1 MDKNKLLNSAGKIG
15 VKPFIILILVLLF
28 LIPLRMLDSLVD
40 DRKSYQ
46 KDAVRSILEPK
57 GGAPVIEGFVIAVP
71 FKKTVDVWENGVK
84 RSERKTNYIVC
95 VPEVWNMR
103 FSAKPEYLTRG
114 IFKAPVFSGTVHSDG
129 EFSAVDYSYNKIDER
144 DIVWNECV
152 LMLGISNKKN
162 LTKLPVIT
170 ANGTPLEMSLMS
182 PENASPFSNTVFYNL
197 PAEYCKKG
205 FSFTAETGIQGGR
218 YFAAMPIAADN
229 TFSVESTW
237 PTPGFTGGWLPTE
250 RSISDA
256 GFSAVWNIAGL
267 STVFPKEWIASEKK
281 DAPVAAM
288 RKYNEK
294 YGYDPYDRDGD
305 AAETIQI
312 DFVTPVDNYQ
322 KTERSIKYALL
333 FLIIPFITIFIFEI
347 FTHVKIH
354 PVQYC
359 LIGLA
364 DVIFYLLLLSVSE
377 HISFGATYWISSAAV
392 SFLLLFYA
400 TAIFKRS
407 KWGACFALVQ
417 MVSYIFLFGT
427 LQAEDYALLIGSL
440 GLFFVVTLLMVL
452 TRKIDWYAAQE
463 EN

>member
-1 MDKNKLLNSAGKIG
+1 
-15 VKPFIILILVLLF
+15 
-28 LIPLRMLDSLVD
+28 
-40 DRKSYQ
+40 
-46 KDAVRSILEPK
+46 
-57 GGAPVIEGFVIAVP
+57 
-71 FKKTVDVWENGVK
+71 
-84 RSERKTNYIVC
+84 VC
-95 VPEVWNMR
+95 VPETWNMR

-129 EFSAVDYSYNKIDER
+129 GFSAVDYSYNKIDER

-182 PENASPFSNTVFYNL
+182 PENASPFSNTVFYNV

-267 STVFPKEWIASEKK
+267 STAFPKEWIASEKK
-281 DAPVAAM
+281 DAPVSSV

-305 AAETIQI
+305 TAETIQI

-400 TAIFKRS
+400 AAIFKKP

>member
-84 RSERKTNYIVC
+84 RTERKTNYIVC
-95 VPEVWNMR
+95 VPETWNMR

-129 EFSAVDYSYNKIDER
+129 DFSAVDYSYNKIDER
-144 DIVWNECV
+144 DIVWNECI

-294 YGYDPYDRDGD
+294 YGYDSYDRDGD

-347 FTHVKIH
+347 FTHIKIH

-400 TAIFKRS
+400 AAIFKRP

>member
-15 VKPFIILILVLLF
+15 VKPFIILVLVLLF
-28 LIPLRMLDSLVD
+28 LIPLHMLDSLVD

-57 GGAPVIEGFVIAVP
+57 GDAPVIEGFVIAVP

-95 VPEVWNMR
+95 VPETWNMR

-114 IFKAPVFSGTVHSDG
+114 IFKAPVFSGTVHSDCG
-129 EFSAVDYSYNKIDER
+129 FSAVDYSYNKIDER

-182 PENASPFSNTVFYNL
+182 PENASPFSNTVFYNV

-205 FSFTAETGIQGGR
+205 LSFTAETEIQGGR

-267 STVFPKEWIASEKK
+267 STAFPKEWIASEKK
-281 DAPVAAM
+281 DAPVSSV

-294 YGYDPYDRDGD
+294 YGYDSYDRDGD

-400 TAIFKRS
+400 AAIFKKP

>member
-1 MDKNKLLNSAGKIG
+1 MDKNKLLNSAEKIG
-15 VKPFIILILVLLF
+15 VKPFIILVLVLLF
-28 LIPLRMLDSLVD
+28 LIPLHMLDSLVD

-57 GGAPVIEGFVIAVP
+57 GDAPVIEGFVIAVP

-95 VPEVWNMR
+95 VPETWNMR

-129 EFSAVDYSYNKIDER
+129 GFSAVDYSYNKIDER
-144 DIVWNECV
+144 DIVWDECV

-182 PENASPFSNTVFYNL
+182 PENASPFSNTVFYNV

-205 FSFTAETGIQGGR
+205 VSFTAETEIQGGR

-267 STVFPKEWIASEKK
+267 STAFPKEWIASEKK
-281 DAPVAAM
+281 DAPVSSV

-294 YGYDPYDRDGD
+294 YGYDSYDRDGD

-400 TAIFKRS
+400 AAIFKKP

>member
-15 VKPFIILILVLLF
+15 VKPFIILVLVLIF
-28 LIPLRMLDSLVD
+28 LIPLHMLDSLVD

-46 KDAVRSILEPK
+46 RDAVRSILEPK

-84 RSERKTNYIVC
+84 RSEQKTCYIVC
-95 VPEVWNMR
+95 VPETWNMR

-114 IFKAPVFSGTVHSDG
+114 IFKAPIFSGTVHSDG
-129 EFSAVDYSYNKIDER
+129 NFPAVDYSYNKIDER
-144 DIVWNECV
+144 DIVWNECI

-170 ANGTPLEMSLMS
+170 ANGMPLEMSLIS

-205 FSFTAETGIQGGR
+205 FAFTAETEIQGGQ
-218 YFAAMPIAADN
+218 YFAVMPIAADN

-237 PTPGFTGGWLPTE
+237 PTPGFSGGWLPTE

-267 STVFPKEWIASEKK
+267 STAFPKEWIASEKK
-281 DAPVAAM
+281 DAPVSSVQ
-288 RKYNEK
+288 KYNK
-294 YGYDPYDRDGD
+294 KSYDSD
-305 AAETIQI
+305 ADTAETIQI

-377 HISFGATYWISSAAV
+377 HIPFGTTYWISSAAV

-400 TAIFKRS
+400 SAIFKKP

-417 MVSYIFLFGT
+417 MTSYIFLFGT

>member
-1 MDKNKLLNSAGKIG
+1 MNKNKLLNSAGKIG
-15 VKPFIILILVLLF
+15 VKPFIILVLVLLF
-28 LIPLRMLDSLVD
+28 LIPLHMLDSLVD

-57 GGAPVIEGFVIAVP
+57 GDAPVIEGFVIAVP

-95 VPEVWNMR
+95 VPETWNMR

-129 EFSAVDYSYNKIDER
+129 GFSAVDYSYNKIDER
-144 DIVWNECV
+144 DIVWDECV

-182 PENASPFSNTVFYNL
+182 PENASPFSNTVFYNV

-205 FSFTAETGIQGGR
+205 FSFTAETEIQGGR

-267 STVFPKEWIASEKK
+267 STAFPKEWIASEKK
-281 DAPVAAM
+281 DAPVSSV

-294 YGYDPYDRDGD
+294 YGYDSYDRDGD

-400 TAIFKRS
+400 AAIFKKP

-427 LQAEDYALLIGSL
+427 LQAEDDALLIGSL

>member
-1 MDKNKLLNSAGKIG
+1 
-15 VKPFIILILVLLF
+15 
-28 LIPLRMLDSLVD
+28 
-40 DRKSYQ
+40 
-46 KDAVRSILEPK
+46 
-57 GGAPVIEGFVIAVP
+57 
-71 FKKTVDVWENGVK
+71 
-84 RSERKTNYIVC
+84 
-95 VPEVWNMR
+95 MR

-129 EFSAVDYSYNKIDER
+129 GFSAVDYSYNKIDER
-144 DIVWNECV
+144 DIVWDECV

-182 PENASPFSNTVFYNL
+182 PENASPFSNTVFYNV

-205 FSFTAETGIQGGR
+205 FSFTAETEIQGGR

-256 GFSAVWNIAGL
+256 GFSAVWNIAGR
-267 STVFPKEWIASEKK
+267 SAAFPKEWIASEKK
-281 DAPVAAM
+281 DAPVSSV

-294 YGYDPYDRDGD
+294 YGYDSYDRDGD

-400 TAIFKRS
+400 AAIFKKP